1 MWRVKLILNLN
12 GGLIQMEP
20 WVEQGL
26 MTSKHTSPGQW
37 TMHPWERD
45 ARMARKALDGRPQ
58 AYGLLIE
65 LACTRSSD
73 ELLGARK
80 AYQSL
85 YGESIKEDVASRVEG
100 IERQVRTTCSNVF
113 FFFFSFLHQTI
124 FEVYEHYF

>member
-12 GGLIQMEP
+12 GDLIQMEP

-26 MTSKHTSPGQW
+26 MTRKHTSPGQW

-100 IERQVRTTCSNVF
+100 IECQVSTTFSNVF